1 MDIVEKLKLRIS
13 ELEAENEM
21 LKRQQN
27 KQKCKVG
34 RKQKLKDNEIE
45 TMKFYRYQGKTYKDI
60 AELFDCS
67 VGLVHKVINLKK
79 GLSK

>member
-1 MDIVEKLKLRIS
+1 MDKVEKLKLRIS
-13 ELEAENEM
+13 ELEAEVEK
-21 LKRQQN
+21 LKRQLN

-45 TMKFYRYQGKTYKDI
+45 TMKFYRYQGKTYKEI

-67 VGLVHKVINLKK
+67 VGLVHKVINIKK
-79 GLSK
+79 D

>member
-1 MDIVEKLKLRIS
+1 MDKVEKLKLRIS
-13 ELEAENEM
+13 ELEAEVEK
-21 LKRQQN
+21 LKRQLN

-45 TMKFYRYQGKTYKDI
+45 TMKFYRYQGKTYKEI

-67 VGLVHKVINLKK
+67 VGLVHKVIKLKK
-79 GLSK
+79 D